1 MQNGYFCVFKIVMT
15 RLFSLFILVI
25 FFNCNSNHHSHSHSH
40 SHSHQKGGLH
50 HWEIP
55 SKDPDRIILN
65 FNGNPS
71 TKRAVTWRTDSS
83 VKKAE
88 AQIAVAGLN

>member
-1 MQNGYFCVFKIVMT
+1 MT

-40 SHSHQKGGLH
+40 SHSHQKDGLH

-55 SKDPDRIILN
+55 SKDPDRIILT

-71 TKRAVTWRTDSS
+71 TKRARKRCSFFY
-83 VKKAE
+83 
-88 AQIAVAGLN
+88 